1 MDQIKIGKFI
11 AELRKGRGMTQEQ
24 MAESLGVS
32 SKSVSRWENGR
43 NLPDASLFEPLCDLL
58 QISLTELLCGERVE
72 RQDIAQRAEQSLV
85 LNVNE
90 TVQIKKRL
98 NKRLIAVISVFAV
111 LIAGLLMAVNLLMFT
126 PSAYHEGDVSQWQG
140 LFPAHSA
147 YKLALNADNKPVFKD
162 PERALKQAKTDYSD
176 AIGIIKKEHHLLPLS
191 KYYYSA
197 YGSYGWQ
204 IVTDDEMIRQQGQ
217 KLSAFIDIYENSYN

>member
-24 MAESLGVS
+24 MAEKLEVS
-32 SKSVSRWENGR
+32 AKSISRWENGR
-43 NLPDASLFEPLCDLL
+43 NLPDASLFEPLCELL

-72 RQDIAQRAEQSLV
+72 RQDIAQRAEQSLA

-90 TVQIKKRL
+90 TVLIKKKL
-98 NKRLIAVISVFAV
+98 NKRLTAVIAAFAV
-111 LIAGLLMAVNLLMFT
+111 LIAGLLLAVNLIMFT
-126 PSAYHEGDVSQWQG
+126 PCAYHDGDVSQWQE

-147 YKLALNADNKPVFKD
+147 YKLALNSDNKPVFKD
-162 PERALKQAKTDYSD
+162 PERALEQAKVDYSD

-204 IVTDDEMIRQQGQ
+204 IVTDDEMISEQGR
-217 KLSAFIDIYENSYN
+217 KLSQLVDIYENSFR